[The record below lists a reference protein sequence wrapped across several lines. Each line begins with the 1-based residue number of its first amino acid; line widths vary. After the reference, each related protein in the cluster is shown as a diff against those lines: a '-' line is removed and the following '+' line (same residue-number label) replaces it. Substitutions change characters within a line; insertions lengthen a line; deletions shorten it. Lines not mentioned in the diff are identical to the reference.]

1 MRVWIFGPAWP
12 TKPRTL
18 HVDRADQAAAT
29 IGSRV
34 ATAFAL
40 ILIAFFAGFASASEA
55 NDSAGSKQS
64 RKWHDW
70 TPSLAVTF
78 GVYFVD
84 YVTDLESTVR
94 DSARGSDVVITPF
107 VDGVIELMSPAL
119 ELPTAPQIFIQG
131 SVGPSF
137 GQDVTSASE
146 GALAGLEFP
155 DSPFYGEGAIQG
167 TGSQVVVETQ
177 SLTYGA
183 RIGLAFSTTVLERT
197 VRWKPSIGW
206 WRYTVKVT
214 GEVQHVRRVGFI
226 GPNTI
231 ISMSG
236 TETRSYNSVG
246 PGFEIEV
253 DLDQN
258 RGLGISAFTFA
269 YGHYI
274 LHDRNGTIRVSASTG
289 DTARFGYK
297 TDSPWIY
304 RVGFGV
310 RVSWLGD

>member
-1 MRVWIFGPAWP
+1 
-12 TKPRTL
+12 L
-18 HVDRADQAAAT
+18 
-29 IGSRV
+29 

-40 ILIAFFAGFASASEA
+40 ILIALFAGFASPSEA
-55 NDSAGSKQS
+55 NDSPASRQSK
-64 RKWHDW
+64 RWYEW

-84 YVTDLESTVR
+84 YDTDLESTVR
-94 DSARGSDVVITPF
+94 DSANGSDVVITPF
-107 VDGVIELMSPAL
+107 VDGVVEFMSPPL

-146 GALAGLEFP
+146 GALAELEFP
-155 DSPFYGEGAIQG
+155 DSPVYGEGAIQG
-167 TGSQVVVETQ
+167 TGSQVIVETQ

-183 RIGLAFSTTVLERT
+183 RIGVAFSTTIVERT

-214 GEVQHVRRVGFI
+214 GEVQHVRRVGFS

-231 ISMSG
+231 IFMSG

-246 PGFEIEV
+246 PGLEIET
-253 DLDQN
+253 DLEQN
-258 RGLGISAFTFA
+258 YGLGISAFVFA
-269 YGHYI
+269 HGHYI
-274 LHDRNGTIRVSASTG
+274 LHDRTGTIRASASTG

>member
-1 MRVWIFGPAWP
+1 V
-12 TKPRTL
+12 
-18 HVDRADQAAAT
+18 
-29 IGSRV
+29 
-34 ATAFAL
+34 FAL
-40 ILIAFFAGFASASEA
+40 ILIALFAGFASPSEA
-55 NDSAGSKQS
+55 NDSPASRQS
-64 RKWHDW
+64 REWYEW
-70 TPSLAVTF
+70 TPSLAVSF

-84 YVTDLESTVR
+84 YVTDLESTAR
-94 DSARGSDVVITPF
+94 ASANGSDVVITPF
-107 VDGVIELMSPAL
+107 VDGVVEFMSPAL
-119 ELPTAPQIFIQG
+119 EL
-131 SVGPSF
+131 PSF

-146 GALAGLEFP
+146 GALAELEFP
-155 DSPFYGEGAIQG
+155 DSPVYGEGAIQG
-167 TGSQVVVETQ
+167 TGSQVIVETQ

-183 RIGLAFSTTVLERT
+183 RIGLAFSTTVIDRT

-206 WRYTVKVT
+206 WRHTVKVT
-214 GEVQHVRRVGFI
+214 GEVQHVRRVGFL

-231 ISMSG
+231 IFMSG

-253 DLDQN
+253 DLEQN

-274 LHDRNGTIRVSASTG
+274 LHDRTGTIRASASTG

-310 RVSWLGD
+310 RLSWLGD